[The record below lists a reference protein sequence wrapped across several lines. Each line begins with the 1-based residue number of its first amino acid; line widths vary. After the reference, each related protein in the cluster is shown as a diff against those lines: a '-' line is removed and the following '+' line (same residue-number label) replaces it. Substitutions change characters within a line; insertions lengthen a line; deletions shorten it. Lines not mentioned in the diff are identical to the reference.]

1 MKKLIKWEFRAYRID
16 ALLGFLVILVVV
28 GVAAWMSY
36 ALLNAPAQLA
46 VGVFRTLLWG
56 FLGSAFMIKYIPYV
70 TLRIAGTEA
79 DANTLPLHVPLPHR
93 RTLFAKLLATLPLL
107 AAYIALNALMFHALP
122 PDLPQLAELNPQR
135 ATFRATFY
143 ILGVA
148 LLINALVMRTL
159 LRGAVALPKGL
170 RVLERLPKWHAG
182 LNFAA
187 DYALLVCYSL
197 LGGILIGFIGVVGLP
212 DPLQAVISATS
223 GIALTYANG
232 YLLEH
237 YTPQLEF
244 L

>member
-159 LRGAVALPKGL
+159 LRGAS
-170 RVLERLPKWHAG
+170 KWPAG

>member
-36 ALLNAPAQLA
+36 ALLNVPAQLA
-46 VGVFRTLLWG
+46 VGVFRILLWG

-122 PDLPQLAELNPQR
+122 IDLPQLAELNPQR

-148 LLINALVMRTL
+148 LLINALVVRTL
-159 LRGAVALPKGL
+159 LRGAS
-170 RVLERLPKWHAG
+170 KWHAG